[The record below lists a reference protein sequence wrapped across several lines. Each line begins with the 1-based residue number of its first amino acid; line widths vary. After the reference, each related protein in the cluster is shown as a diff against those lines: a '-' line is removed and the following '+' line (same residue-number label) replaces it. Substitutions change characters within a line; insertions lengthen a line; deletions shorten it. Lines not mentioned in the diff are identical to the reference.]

1 MHVLFQ
7 TTFMLH
13 AVFPLN
19 LFFLQSRSAAEASL
33 DMKRL
38 TLVWVI
44 QNLVNRSTFFREG
57 VCLRGTLVPAC
68 VTPFTIALTWL
79 PYCHL

>member
-33 DMKRL
+33 EH
-38 TLVWVI
+38 LVWVI
-44 QNLVNRSTFFREG
+44 QNLVHRSTFFREG
-57 VCLRGTLVPAC
+57 VCLRGTHMVRIVPASWS
-68 VTPFTIALTWL
+68 LLGSRLL
-79 PYCHL
+79 P